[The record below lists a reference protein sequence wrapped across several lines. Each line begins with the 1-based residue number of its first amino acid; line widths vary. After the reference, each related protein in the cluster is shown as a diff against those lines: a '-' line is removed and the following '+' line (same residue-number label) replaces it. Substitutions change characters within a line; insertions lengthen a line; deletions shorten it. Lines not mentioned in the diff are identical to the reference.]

1 MKGILKDFGWTG
13 RALSSPL
20 FCVSNCLP
28 VTCCRKPR
36 EWRMGE
42 TRTRTPGGPFCFT
55 YYTVGTASSERM
67 FVPIVSTSI
76 HVQRICCIA
85 QHSPHSI
92 VPQTVEFF
100 CMLGLHSSRL
110 WSCQEADPANKTK
123 YGLAGSATFSQLSRI
138 FDSPKPFLEH
148 TSSNGIRQHSGA
160 VVWIP
165 ARANRKKNS
174 LSSHTQHTHII
185 SSAGFRG
192 FSHSFVRDR
201 ISTQVH
207 LETRSRGG
215 SY

>member
-1 MKGILKDFGWTG
+1 MKGILKDFGWSG
-13 RALSSPL
+13 RALSSPF

-42 TRTRTPGGPFCFT
+42 TRTRTPGGPSCFT
-55 YYTVGTASSERM
+55 YYTLGTAPSERM

-100 CMLGLHSSRL
+100 CMWGLHSTRL

-138 FDSPKPFLEH
+138 FDSPKSFLKH
-148 TSSNGIRQHSGA
+148 TSFQRCPATQRCGCLDSGA
-160 VVWIP
+160 
-165 ARANRKKNS
+165 REQEEK
-174 LSSHTQHTHII
+174 LSFLSHTTHPYPLIC
-185 SSAGFRG
+185 R
-192 FSHSFVRDR
+192 FSRFLPLVR
-201 ISTQVH
+201 
-207 LETRSRGG
+207 
-215 SY
+215 